1 MSLRLDFC
9 SASAARYACEHWHYS
24 RSVPF
29 GKSVKIGVWEDGKF
43 IGVIIYAQGANY
55 NIAKPFAM
63 KQEQVVELCRVALKE
78 HKAPVSRIV
87 AISLRL
93 LKKVCPGI
101 ELVVSYA
108 DADQGHYGGIY
119 QAGNWIFVGKSEG
132 LKTFLVNNKKIHPR
146 MIRDIYGT
154 NSVDRIKQL
163 GSSVEV
169 IQSRGK
175 YKYVM
180 PLTANSR
187 TQIERIALEYP
198 KRAPVVQ
205 E

>member
-9 SASAARYACEHWHYS
+9 SAEAARYACKHWHYS
-24 RSVPF
+24 CSVPF
-29 GKSVKIGVWEDGKF
+29 GKSVKIGVWEDGQF

-63 KQEQVVELCRVALKE
+63 RQEQVVELCRVALKG

-119 QAGNWIFVGKSEG
+119 QAGNWIFIGVS
-132 LKTFLVNNKKIHPR
+132 
-146 MIRDIYGT
+146 
-154 NSVDRIKQL
+154 
-163 GSSVEV
+163 
-169 IQSRGK
+169 
-175 YKYVM
+175 
-180 PLTANSR
+180 
-187 TQIERIALEYP
+187 
-198 KRAPVVQ
+198 
-205 E
+205 